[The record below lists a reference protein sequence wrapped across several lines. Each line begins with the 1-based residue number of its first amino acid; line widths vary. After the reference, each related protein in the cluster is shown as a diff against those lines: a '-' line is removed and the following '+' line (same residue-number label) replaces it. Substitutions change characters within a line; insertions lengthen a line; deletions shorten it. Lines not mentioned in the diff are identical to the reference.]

1 MSMYAIEV
9 KNLVKTFESKGKKF
23 RAVNNVSFNVK
34 KGEIFGLLGPNGAGK
49 TTTLNIL
56 NGLLTKDSGTVKLLG
71 YDLGD
76 NWEYVR
82 NKVNVATA
90 YYSLSEVLTIAQNLK
105 VYAKLYGVKNHA
117 TRIQDLLK
125 TFELEDLANKKIVH
139 LSSGERTRVALCKG
153 FINNP
158 EVLFL
163 DECTVGLDPD
173 IAEKTRMFIKD
184 YQKQNATTIV
194 FTSHYMYEV
203 EELCRRIAFMDKG
216 KLLKVDTADNFKKLI
231 RKQTVE
237 LHVKEKFTEL
247 QKILKEKGVTILNTG
262 TNTVIFEVN
271 ASSDQLYKLMNLLF
285 REGVKLSNMHINK
298 PTLDNIFIKIARGK
312 K

>member
-216 KLLKVDTADNFKKLI
+216 KLLKVDTADNFK
-231 RKQTVE
+231 
-237 LHVKEKFTEL
+237 
-247 QKILKEKGVTILNTG
+247 
-262 TNTVIFEVN
+262 
-271 ASSDQLYKLMNLLF
+271 
-285 REGVKLSNMHINK
+285 
-298 PTLDNIFIKIARGK
+298 
-312 K
+312 

>member
-105 VYAKLYGVKNHA
+105 VYAKLFYV
-117 TRIQDLLK
+117 I
-125 TFELEDLANKKIVH
+125 ANK
-139 LSSGERTRVALCKG
+139 
-153 FINNP
+153 FI
-158 EVLFL
+158 
-163 DECTVGLDPD
+163 
-173 IAEKTRMFIKD
+173 
-184 YQKQNATTIV
+184 
-194 FTSHYMYEV
+194 
-203 EELCRRIAFMDKG
+203 RR
-216 KLLKVDTADNFKKLI
+216 
-231 RKQTVE
+231 
-237 LHVKEKFTEL
+237 
-247 QKILKEKGVTILNTG
+247 
-262 TNTVIFEVN
+262 
-271 ASSDQLYKLMNLLF
+271 
-285 REGVKLSNMHINK
+285 
-298 PTLDNIFIKIARGK
+298 
-312 K
+312 